1 MMGGTGRVSGGGYA
15 EYTCVPAS
23 QVIAFHSEL
32 DRATLGAVP
41 EMLQTSYGS
50 LTIGLDAHAGQSILI
65 RGGTSS
71 VGMTTAV
78 LARQRGMIVLATTR
92 NPAKRAALTG
102 IGRRPGAHRRR
113 PHRPPGPSHPRARS

>member
-1 MMGGTGRVSGGGYA
+1 VSGGGYA

-23 QVIAFHSEL
+23 QVIAFRSEL

-41 EMLQTSYGS
+41 EMRQTSYGS
-50 LTIGLDAHAGQSILI
+50 LTIGLDAHAGQPILI

-78 LARQRGMIVLATTR
+78 LASQRGMTVLATTR
-92 NPAKRAALTG
+92 NPRQARRAHRHR
-102 IGRRPGAHRRR
+102 RRPRAHRRR
-113 PHRPPGPSHPRARS
+113 PHRPPGPRHPRARS